1 MKPATTVSI
10 SLAIHESKRKMTRGP
25 KKKGRIFKIVIRI
38 CLVQANCYGSMLDGT
53 KHVKIFLSKQGRVL
67 QKVTTAWLCHDWNRG
82 QKKSEKQCIIVF
94 GIPSPKCEKLL
105 SYQVVNKK
113 R

>member
-1 MKPATTVSI
+1 MRA
-10 SLAIHESKRKMTRGP
+10 
-25 KKKGRIFKIVIRI
+25 KKKWENF
-38 CLVQANCYGSMLDGT
+38 QNCYKNLFSAGQLLWEGSMLNGT
-53 KHVKIFLSKQGRVL
+53 KHVKIFLCKQGHVL
-67 QKVTTAWLCHDWNRG
+67 QKVTTAWLCHDCNRG